1 MANRTHSYLPVSMEA
16 ARLLGAQ
23 IRMARAR
30 RHWSLS
36 DLAERTGVTKETVLK
51 IERGDPT
58 VGLGLAFDAAVV
70 SGVPIF
76 VEDRPR
82 LSFEVDRATESL
94 ALLPKRIRS
103 SAGTHDAF

>member
-1 MANRTHSYLPVSMEA
+1 MANRDHSYLPVSIEA
-16 ARLLGAQ
+16 GRLLGAQ
-23 IRMARAR
+23 IRMARSR

-36 DLAERTGVTKETVLK
+36 DLAERARITKTTALK

-58 VGLGLAFDAAVV
+58 VGLGMAFDAAVV
-70 SGVPIF
+70 CGVPLF

-82 LSFEVDRATESL
+82 LSLEVERASDGL

-103 SAGTHDAF
+103 SVETDDDF